1 MGFGMKK
8 IAKFGCGEI
17 CYNGQYI
24 CTGGNKIGV
33 IDPKTDKIC
42 ATLTGIKN
50 ISSLS
55 MDENYVYAKSTSG
68 VYGMFDLKTFTLT
81 QKGSCRA
88 RERTA
93 HDGDFFC
100 IDEGVV
106 LDVLTFKDENMYAV
120 KYNFLM
126 DKSEHV
132 LLTDNMFT
140 CFHRVYDKNERK
152 AYFLCREKSIVV
164 KPSVYCQF
172 YIINVDDLSTEKLD
186 LTFDKGDNI
195 PRYLVTSDLILING
209 MELQNIHTGER
220 FPFGFSEC
228 IKNDIHGYFRKA
240 KLFGDI
246 LILVYSETILLFD
259 MQKKKFIKE
268 YHCDYCEN
276 AVLINNKLYISTWN
290 GFFLADEY

>member
-8 IAKFGCGEI
+8 IAKFGCAEI

-33 IDPKTDKIC
+33 IDPKTDEIC

-120 KYNFLM
+120 KYNFLT

-152 AYFLCREKSIVV
+152 AYFLCVEKRFIN
-164 KPSVYCQF
+164 KPQTNCCLF
-172 YIINVDDLSTEKLD
+172 IIDVND
-186 LTFDKGDNI
+186 LTIEKQLHISFEHGAYPRTLLNSQYVLLNNMEVVNI
-195 PRYLVTSDLILING
+195 SND
-209 MELQNIHTGER
+209 ER
-220 FPFGFSEC
+220 FLLDVNNCFEE
-228 IKNDIHGYFRKA
+228 KENGYFLKA
-240 KLFGDI
+240 KLFNSS
-246 LILVYSETILLFD
+246 LIIVLSKKVLVYDLKKCLLV
-259 MQKKKFIKE
+259 KKYTCE
-268 YHCDYCEN
+268 YGAN